1 MIGSR
6 DQATPARDS
15 REHRPDDNIAR
26 TDEILSLELMTDN
39 SNQLVEIIVSR
50 HNKPIIRTHFEQVT
64 V

>member
-1 MIGSR
+1 VIGSR

-15 REHRPDDNIAR
+15 REHRSDDNIAR

-50 HNKPIIRTHFEQVT
+50 HNKPIIRTYFEQVT